1 LPLANLATTGLVKL
15 KLLSGSNKISSKEIA
30 VMNFNKFL
38 KNIKK

>member
-1 LPLANLATTGLVKL
+1 MPLYQAFQGIV
-15 KLLSGSNKISSKEIA
+15 LLSGSNKISSKEIA